1 MAESLKLDQIRPV
14 LKPCSLYE
22 GEKNIVV
29 EDSESKSQV
38 VLPKENQEI
47 LELLNGKHSIKDIS
61 SALYHSQGKVSF
73 HSIITTIK
81 LLNEAKLLE
90 GVGNHFEGLPED
102 KSPHE
107 QKTSILNRTILE
119 LQLFKRVKVPFK
131 NDNLFFGLVAVLF
144 GAFANFECFT
154 SLNLE
159 SFLKNDLGYEEA
171 ILRVFLISSLL
182 MSMRALFQ
190 GALLLTSVGSFYGP
204 YLRFY
209 PYAVA
214 LGVNDNSIYSHSKKS
229 VIVAYGVMSSLLY
242 GVSCCLL
249 TLIPGLKNYA
259 NDVAIV
265 SILLTF
271 MEMNPY
277 RRSDLTKLFY
287 FFYADTQLK
296 NIMPYLKNCSLSG
309 ILNDTGAKISDE
321 IRYVVYSVLSLG
333 WAVGFTLF
341 SFEVVLKSFPG
352 LFYQIQLGQDLSK
365 YSAVAVL
372 ASLLFITGYLLI
384 DLFHTLVKNILS
396 PLMVP
401 LSKFKGSSKIY
412 KAQDL
417 SIDELHANLK
427 KNMLFNQFGDDA
439 ITFLLEKA
447 SIKTMKKGDTLI
459 LQGDSSRHVYYLVRG
474 SVNVNVREKTGR
486 TKHIVT
492 LGSNVVLGEMA
503 ILGQQKRSA
512 NVVAAEE
519 IVYLELHEKIFSDL
533 MTMDQFKQDYEKL
546 RNRIEISQF
555 VSSANMFKDFPP
567 EIMNLFVEAGDLV
580 IFPKGHSVVDQGEND
595 KTFYLLIRGKVEI
608 VKDDKTIAELGQGD
622 FFGEVALIANVPR
635 TATVNTLEES
645 LFLYIEDKKFWK
657 ILSENIELA
666 MYIESVGRHR
676 MVEAKAA

>member
-22 GEKNIVV
+22 GDKNIVV
-29 EDSESKSQV
+29 EHAESKSQV

-47 LELLNGKHSIKDIS
+47 LDLLNGEHSIKDIS

-81 LLNEAKLLE
+81 LLSEAKLLDGVE
-90 GVGNHFEGLPED
+90 GQFEGLPED

-107 QKTSILNRTILE
+107 QKTSILNRTLLE
-119 LQLFKRVKVPFK
+119 IQLFQRIKLPVK
-131 NDNLFFGLVAVLF
+131 NDGLFFCLVVVLF
-144 GAFANFECFT
+144 GTFANFEVFT
-154 SLNLE
+154 DLNLE
-159 SFLKNDLGYEEA
+159 SFLKTDQGYEEA
-171 ILRVFLISSLL
+171 ILRVFFVSSIL
-182 MSMRALFQ
+182 MSMKALFQ

-209 PYAVA
+209 AYAVA
-214 LGVNDNSIYSHSKKS
+214 LGVNDNSIYSHSKKA
-229 VIVAYGVMSSLLY
+229 VIITYGVMSALLY
-242 GVSCCLL
+242 GISCCLL
-249 TLIPGLKNYA
+249 TLIPGMGTYA
-259 NDVAIV
+259 NDVAII

-271 MEMNPY
+271 IEMNPY

-309 ILNDTGAKISDE
+309 ILKDSGAKISDE
-321 IRYVVYSVLSLG
+321 IRYVIYSVLSLG
-333 WAVGFTLF
+333 WAVGFSLF

-352 LFYQIQLGQDLSK
+352 LFYQIQLGEDLSK
-365 YSAVAVL
+365 YSAMAVL
-372 ASLLFITGYLLI
+372 ASLLFITVSLLI

-396 PLMVP
+396 PLIVP
-401 LSKFKGSSKIY
+401 LAQFKGNSKVY
-412 KAQDL
+412 KANDL
-417 SIDELHANLK
+417 SLEELHTNLK
-427 KNMLFNQFGDDA
+427 KNMLFNQFSDEA
-439 ITFLLEKA
+439 IEFLLRNAKK
-447 SIKTMKKGDTLI
+447 KTMKKGETLI
-459 LQGDSSRHVYYLVRG
+459 LQGTSSRDVFFLVRG

-503 ILGQQKRSA
+503 ILDQQKRTA

-519 IVYLELHEKIFSDL
+519 IVYLEFNEQVFTDL
-533 MTMDQFKQDYEKL
+533 MSMDQFKSDFDKL
-546 RNRIEISQF
+546 KNRIEISQF

-580 IFPKGHSVVDQGEND
+580 IFPEGQSVVDQGEND

-608 VKDDKTIAELGQGD
+608 VKDQQRIAELGQGD